1 MYMEN
6 SYSQLGQ
13 DKKVYDFYKGKTT
26 GYFVEIGAYDGI
38 ALSNTYAFEKI
49 GWKGICCEPLPSR
62 FSDLCRNRTAHC
74 CNQAVYHTTGLS
86 VSFDIEGDAGML
98 SGISSN
104 IDCHKHVVNKNKK
117 VVTMLTISLNDL
129 LERFEAPPF
138 IEYLSLDTEGS
149 EYEIL
154 KTLDFNKW
162 QFGIIDVEHNHVE
175 PRRTMIKHLLC
186 TNGYVYLGA
195 NEFDDSYKL
204 ESL

>member
-1 MYMEN
+1 MEN

-13 DKKVYDFYKGKTT
+13 DTKVYDFYKGKTE
-26 GYFVEIGAYDGI
+26 GYFVEVGAYDGI
-38 ALSNTYAFEKI
+38 ALSNTYAFEKL

-62 FSDLCRNRTAHC
+62 FADLGRNRTAHC

-104 IDCHKHVVNKNKK
+104 LDAHKHVVNKNKK
-117 VVTMLTISLNDL
+117 TVTMQTISLNDL
-129 LERFEAPPF
+129 LSKFEAPSF

-154 KTLDFNKW
+154 RNLDFNKW
-162 QFGIIDVEHNHVE
+162 QFGIIDVEHNYVE
-175 PRRTMIKHLLC
+175 PRRTMIKQLLC
-186 TNGYVYLGA
+186 NNGYTYLGP
-195 NEFDDSYKL
+195 NEFDDSYCL
-204 ESL
+204 SSLQ